1 MDRRI
6 TLVLEEKEN
15 HDQAVTRFRSLCDM
29 HRIPFGEA
37 GNLRDFMTALK
48 NDRHFAM
55 DFWAMA
61 GDLSARER
69 GVLSDDEMLLT
80 LVEGSTG
87 LTIATLPL
95 REKIATAELKNLLAG
110 VDVESPLE
118 FEPVSDTAAT
128 ITAETEPSSKEE
140 PIPVA
145 DDVRTSD
152 STSSSVPDVSQAH
165 VSIAE
170 ALRRLEETSRE
181 LREQLAAIEE
191 LKTREVP
198 RDRSEATPDA
208 VPMSRAD
215 ARTQAQI
222 GPQKRSETVQG
233 DTPSAID
240 TAASSANNEVVSSA
254 PHRPGRDIN
263 SDRRNPPRLT
273 EEPSPATVTEP
284 VVFAPRPYSSLSR
297 RGLVLQ
303 DLDDDPSIPVP
314 LSTYTDSTTPRVRW
328 GIAFLII
335 LIFLIGGA
343 WLALHYGYGQN
354 LLNRSREALRDKVGL
369 FGEELHDLATPAAK
383 PQSQQQP
390 APSSPQQ
397 STELKPSQAS
407 DASVPQAAR
416 SKSENPA
423 PPANALPYS
432 TARPDPSL
440 AERGA
445 VRVPAAAMEA
455 NLISSRVPV
464 YPEAAKAMEIEG
476 PVLLEVVISRTGAV
490 DYARVIEGDSHLRAA
505 AEEAVRKWRYKPYLI
520 NGRPVAAVTQVRIVF
535 RLR

>member
-1 MDRRI
+1 M
-6 TLVLEEKEN
+6 EEKEN

-87 LTIATLPL
+87 LTIAALPL

-118 FEPVSDTAAT
+118 SEPVSDTPAT
-128 ITAETEPSSKEE
+128 VTAETKPSSKEE
-140 PIPVA
+140 PFPA
-145 DDVRTSD
+145 AHDVGTPD

-191 LKTREVP
+191 LKTREVS

-208 VPMSRAD
+208 VPT
-215 ARTQAQI
+215 ARTDAHTQDEI
-222 GPQKRSETVQG
+222 EPQKRSETVQG
-233 DTPSAID
+233 SPLPAAD
-240 TAASSANNEVVSSA
+240 TAASTANIEVVSSA
-254 PHRPGRDIN
+254 PHRPGRDIK
-263 SDRRNPPRLT
+263 SDRKNRSRST
-273 EEPSPATVTEP
+273 EEPPRATVSEP

-328 GIAFLII
+328 GVAVLLVLI
-335 LIFLIGGA
+335 LLIGGA

-354 LLNRSREALRDKVGL
+354 LLSRSREALRTKVGL
-369 FGEELHDLATPAAK
+369 FGEELHDLATPLAK
-383 PQSQQQP
+383 PQGQQQP

-397 STELKPSQAS
+397 PTELKPSQAS
-407 DASVPQAAR
+407 DAVVPPAAR
-416 SKSENPA
+416 SKSTQNPT
-423 PPANALPYS
+423 PPTNALPSS
-432 TARPDPSL
+432 TARPDQSL
-440 AERGA
+440 AGRGA

-476 PVLLEVVISRTGAV
+476 PVLLDVVISRTGAV
-490 DYARVIEGDSHLRAA
+490 DYVRVIQGDSHLRAA
-505 AEEAVRKWRYKPYLI
+505 AEEAVRKWRYKPYLL

-535 RLR
+535 RLP

>member
-1 MDRRI
+1 
-6 TLVLEEKEN
+6 
-15 HDQAVTRFRSLCDM
+15 
-29 HRIPFGEA
+29 
-37 GNLRDFMTALK
+37 MTALK

-87 LTIATLPL
+87 LTIAALPL

-118 FEPVSDTAAT
+118 SEPVSDTPAT
-128 ITAETEPSSKEE
+128 VTAETKPSSKEE
-140 PIPVA
+140 PFPA
-145 DDVRTSD
+145 AHDVGTPD

-191 LKTREVP
+191 LKTREVS

-208 VPMSRAD
+208 VPT
-215 ARTQAQI
+215 ARTDAHTQDEI
-222 GPQKRSETVQG
+222 EPQKRSETVQG
-233 DTPSAID
+233 SPLPAAD
-240 TAASSANNEVVSSA
+240 TAASTANIEVVSSA
-254 PHRPGRDIN
+254 PHRPGRDIK
-263 SDRRNPPRLT
+263 SDRKNRSRST
-273 EEPSPATVTEP
+273 EEPPRATVSEP

-328 GIAFLII
+328 GVAVLLVLI
-335 LIFLIGGA
+335 LLIGGA

-354 LLNRSREALRDKVGL
+354 LLSRSREALRTKVGL
-369 FGEELHDLATPAAK
+369 FGEELHDLATPLAK
-383 PQSQQQP
+383 PQGQQQP

-397 STELKPSQAS
+397 PTELKPSQAS
-407 DASVPQAAR
+407 DAVVPPAAR
-416 SKSENPA
+416 SKSTQNPT
-423 PPANALPYS
+423 PPTNALPSS
-432 TARPDPSL
+432 TARPDQSL
-440 AERGA
+440 AGRGA

-476 PVLLEVVISRTGAV
+476 PVLLDVVISRTGAV
-490 DYARVIEGDSHLRAA
+490 DYVRVIQGDSHLRAA
-505 AEEAVRKWRYKPYLI
+505 AEEAVRKWRYKPYLL

-535 RLR
+535 RLP